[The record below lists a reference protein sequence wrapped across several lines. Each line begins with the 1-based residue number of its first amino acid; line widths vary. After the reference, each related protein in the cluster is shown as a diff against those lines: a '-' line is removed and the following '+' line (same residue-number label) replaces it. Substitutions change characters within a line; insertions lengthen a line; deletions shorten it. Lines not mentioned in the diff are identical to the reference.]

1 MERKVLRSGTVRNT
15 VQESP
20 PKPER
25 SIKERRKFPKV
36 PFASASL
43 SSVKPKKPNTCQSI
57 TQEITTTTLP
67 PKTNVKVASL
77 VPSRQEMAP
86 ISARP
91 EKSQLSSP
99 TILSSQQP
107 DEKPKHPAPVPE
119 KLEDSAPAPSTVLP
133 PVSLE
138 ILTAAPIPMTTP
150 VSEALPPVASL
161 LPEPKPKS
169 LSLAEYRQLRQQ
181 KKPAPVENQDNGNSS
196 KWPSLPELPKE
207 LPPIPYLPEPSPK
220 DPRPLTPP
228 ATPPHQM
235 WKPIA
240 PVALLGKSK
249 AAEISKSNP
258 SKVIQIEPQPLPT
271 VRSRSKPTFAS
282 SATVAP
288 EVACMDHDYCIP
300 SKGIGEPGKRWN
312 VKQLSFITIK
322 PIKPTET
329 TTQTLPAAQF
339 PLTEPLDH
347 RTDGMQRSS
356 VLETPDASPARQ
368 ESVKEESPR
377 RGPFGRSY
385 RRPEASRTP
394 SPSSSPKERTR
405 GRSRKRKS
413 HRSPSPT
420 SSSSESDSH
429 STRSQSR
436 SRSPPR
442 KSRSRSR
449 SLSPERQSQWSKSR
463 IRGTMTQKE
472 LRERFSLFGEIEDC
486 TLHFRDHGDNY
497 GFVTYYDTKDA
508 FTAIE
513 NGSKLRQPDEL
524 PFDLCFG
531 GRRQFCQTS
540 YADLD
545 SSREFDPLSARG
557 KFHAL
562 DFDTLLKQAQ
572 QNLKR

>member
-1 MERKVLRSGTVRNT
+1 
-15 VQESP
+15 
-20 PKPER
+20 
-25 SIKERRKFPKV
+25 
-36 PFASASL
+36 
-43 SSVKPKKPNTCQSI
+43 
-57 TQEITTTTLP
+57 
-67 PKTNVKVASL
+67 
-77 VPSRQEMAP
+77 
-86 ISARP
+86 
-91 EKSQLSSP
+91 
-99 TILSSQQP
+99 
-107 DEKPKHPAPVPE
+107 
-119 KLEDSAPAPSTVLP
+119 
-133 PVSLE
+133 
-138 ILTAAPIPMTTP
+138 
-150 VSEALPPVASL
+150 
-161 LPEPKPKS
+161 
-169 LSLAEYRQLRQQ
+169 
-181 KKPAPVENQDNGNSS
+181 
-196 KWPSLPELPKE
+196 
-207 LPPIPYLPEPSPK
+207 
-220 DPRPLTPP
+220 
-228 ATPPHQM
+228 M

-271 VRSRSKPTFAS
+271 VRSRSKPTFAA

-329 TTQTLPAAQF
+329 TTQTLPAAQALPNHPTTKDMDKTQAQEF

-429 STRSQSR
+429 STRSRSR

-442 KSRSRSR
+442 KR
-449 SLSPERQSQWSKSR
+449 L
-463 IRGTMTQKE
+463 
-472 LRERFSLFGEIEDC
+472 
-486 TLHFRDHGDNY
+486 
-497 GFVTYYDTKDA
+497 
-508 FTAIE
+508 
-513 NGSKLRQPDEL
+513 
-524 PFDLCFG
+524 
-531 GRRQFCQTS
+531 
-540 YADLD
+540 
-545 SSREFDPLSARG
+545 DPL
-557 KFHAL
+557 
-562 DFDTLLKQAQ
+562 
-572 QNLKR
+572 